1 MNNWKTASEMFSYT
15 QQNIEAR
22 DALVDSQM
30 PYYMD
35 KVMERIMKRA
45 CDCEYT
51 CSLELHPEKGEDME
65 FFDKIVSAIGK
76 KLRTL
81 GYSATSNMTRFSL
94 KISWNSSSKDPQNY

>member
-35 KVMERIMKRA
+35 KVMERIMA
-45 CDCEYT
+45 
-51 CSLELHPEKGEDME
+51 
-65 FFDKIVSAIGK
+65 
-76 KLRTL
+76 
-81 GYSATSNMTRFSL
+81 GYMNR
-94 KISWNSSSKDPQNY
+94 